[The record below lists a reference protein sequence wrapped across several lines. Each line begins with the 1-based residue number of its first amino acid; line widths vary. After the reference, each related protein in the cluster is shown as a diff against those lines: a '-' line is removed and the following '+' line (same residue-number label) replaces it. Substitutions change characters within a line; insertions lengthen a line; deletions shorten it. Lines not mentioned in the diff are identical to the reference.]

1 VTRLSSVRP
10 SACPGRYE
18 GGEEREWRGEDEE
31 DDALPVP
38 DPLELTD
45 EDRVA
50 EDNADAWE
58 IA

>member
-18 GGEEREWRGEDEE
+18 GGEEWDGCGEDEE

-45 EDRVA
+45 EDRAA
-50 EDNADAWE
+50 EDNADAWG